1 MYSFQVEWKPDKIL
15 FALPLVTQFWVDKI
29 EFTFLTLS
37 WWCVSKWIY
46 LRNLFMSQVNWN
58 VAWNYCWK
66 ISISRKFHFFYN
78 RNGRHTFT
86 LLIERWKTEER
97 TKFNECMHI
106 NIHRLNSSCSFLYA
120 NRTSDRKCKILQ
132 DYLLDCIRMPVLYS

>member
-1 MYSFQVEWKPDKIL
+1 MFNSAMFILDGKCYYKRQMIYRYARVYSFQVEWKPDKIL
-15 FALPLVTQFWVDKI
+15 FALPLVTQFWADKI

-58 VAWNYCWK
+58 VAWNFMYGLIVGRYQFQGNC
-66 ISISRKFHFFYN
+66 IFSIIEMVD
-78 RNGRHTFT
+78 TLT
-86 LLIERWKTEER
+86 LLIERCKTEEL

-106 NIHRLNSSCSFLYA
+106 NIHRLNS
-120 NRTSDRKCKILQ
+120 
-132 DYLLDCIRMPVLYS
+132 